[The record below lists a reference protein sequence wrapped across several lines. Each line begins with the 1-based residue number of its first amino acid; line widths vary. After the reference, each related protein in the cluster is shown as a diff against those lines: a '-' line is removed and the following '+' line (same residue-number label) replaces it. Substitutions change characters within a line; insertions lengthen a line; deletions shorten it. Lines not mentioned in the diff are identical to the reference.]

1 MDMKTPT
8 LAGLLLVLA
17 CLHIASIT
25 QAQSFTIVQQDEG
38 VLVQEQGKDI
48 LFFQQKV
55 KSLDGKYA
63 RANYIH
69 PLHNLDG
76 AVITEDFPEDHLHHR
91 GIFWAWHEILIGG
104 KKVGD
109 AWDCNNI
116 AWDVQKVKGRTS
128 DGSAILQTK
137 TFWLSK
143 LAETD
148 ASETRIFKEKT
159 TIKVYPSTASYRVI
173 DFTIRLKPLQKDMA
187 IGGSTDSK
195 GYSGFSPRVKLP
207 EDIRFMSEE
216 GEVKAQTNGLEAG
229 PWIDMIGSFDG
240 QQLSGFTMM
249 MHPSYPKA
257 PQKWIL
263 RAARSMQ
270 NAAFPGNQAYAL
282 ANKKWLELRYRI
294 VIHRNDLAEGSM
306 TKLYQDFI
314 QE

>member
-1 MDMKTPT
+1 MATNN
-8 LAGLLLVLA
+8 
-17 CLHIASIT
+17 
-25 QAQSFTIVQQDEG
+25 QAQTLEIVQQDEG

-48 LFFQQKV
+48 LFFQQQV
-55 KSLDGKYA
+55 KSLDGQFP
-63 RANYIH
+63 RANYVH

-109 AWDCNNI
+109 AWDCHNI
-116 AWDVQKVKGRTS
+116 AWDVRKVKGRTN
-128 DGSAILQTK
+128 DEAAILKTR

-148 ASETRIFKEKT
+148 TEPSKIFKEKT
-159 TIKVYPSTASYRVI
+159 TIKVHPSTATYRVI
-173 DFTIRLKPLQKDMA
+173 DFTIQLKPLQKDMA

-207 EDIRFMSEE
+207 EDIRFISKE
-216 GEVKAQTNGLEAG
+216 GEVQAQTNGLEAG
-229 PWIDMIGSFDG
+229 PWIDMLGSFDG
-240 QQLSGFTMM
+240 KQMSGFTMM
-249 MHPSYPKA
+249 MHPQYPNA

-270 NAAFPGNQAYAL
+270 NAAFPGNQAFSL
-282 ANKKWLELRYRI
+282 PNKKWLELRYRV
-294 VIHRNDLAEGSM
+294 VIHRESM
-306 TKLYQDFI
+306 GEEVIAKLYQDFI
-314 QE
+314 KQ